1 MSHIPDW
8 SSPLDT
14 EGTGE
19 SGLNLSRRRLLKGSA
34 VAGALALGS
43 GTAAALEPDGPGG
56 EGGQGGQAVVA
67 ERDYKEKPFEILEWT
82 APMKVPDGDGGWIE
96 LPYSVRKFTCDR
108 PGKGITLVGWRFRYL
123 DDPEYDSDEQN
134 PDFRVMYTRDNRID
148 TTVQYEWSS
157 GGLTCPEPDGTYLQK
172 GYVAGQSRQ

>member
-19 SGLNLSRRRLLKGSA
+19 SGLNLSRRRLLKGTA
-34 VAGALALGS
+34 VAGAVALGS
-43 GTAAALEPDGPGG
+43 GTAAAAKPDEPGG

-67 ERDYKEKPFEILEWT
+67 KEDYFDKSFEILEWT
-82 APMKVPDGDGGWIE
+82 EPMSVPDGDGGTID
-96 LPYSVRKFTCDR
+96 LPYSVETFTCER

-123 DDPEYDSDEQN
+123 DDLPYKPDEEN

-148 TTVQYEWSS
+148 TTVNYEWSS
-157 GGLTCPEPDGTYLQK
+157 GGLTCLESDVTYLQK
-172 GYVAGQSRQ
+172 GYVAGESRQ